1 MNFNPQLEIRLN
13 PASLSFE
20 YGSGVFGPKAEFRR
34 IDDIRSSLLDPD
46 CVGPDPVYAI
56 AMDVGRAVHRDEL
69 HKRHL
74 LFGVVAYASGKLGK
88 ELVRSQ
94 GHVHTSCAHCGC
106 STPELIE
113 IWQGRAIVY
122 VREVV
127 ADDPGRCFA
136 VDGQLREKV
145 VMVLTT
151 EPSERVAVLLG
162 FLFGEVGSSSSG
174 KAIPLTSHLL
184 SSGRKRESTQH

>member
-1 MNFNPQLEIRLN
+1 
-13 PASLSFE
+13 
-20 YGSGVFGPKAEFRR
+20 
-34 IDDIRSSLLDPD
+34 
-46 CVGPDPVYAI
+46 
-56 AMDVGRAVHRDEL
+56 
-69 HKRHL
+69 
-74 LFGVVAYASGKLGK
+74 
-88 ELVRSQ
+88 VRSQ

-184 SSGRKRESTQH
+184 SSGRKRESTQN